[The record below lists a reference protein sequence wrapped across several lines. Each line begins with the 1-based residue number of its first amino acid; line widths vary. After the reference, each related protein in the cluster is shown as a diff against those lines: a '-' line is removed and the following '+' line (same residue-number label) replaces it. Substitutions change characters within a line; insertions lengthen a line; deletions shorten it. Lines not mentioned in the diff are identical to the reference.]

1 MVSKDGIGG
10 DAWILAFNEAEQK
23 LIDGANRKVVLSGST
38 VNISQPKNPH
48 SFNYKKLTKVE
59 CVFLMIVVS
68 ILPQAENGPNDHR
81 EDATHFTQIA
91 YSKLTILS
99 TRKVLKTLRE
109 LHLDMEIINSN
120 HLCNLLLSECE
131 KHPNEE
137 DWAPEVIGDRIVG
150 ILLQVFT
157 SGYTGEGAR
166 KIGDLDNIDVGDRSW
181 RRHVLVTIIR
191 CW

>member
-1 MVSKDGIGG
+1 M
-10 DAWILAFNEAEQK
+10 IL
-23 LIDGANRKVVLSGST
+23 L
-38 VNISQPKNPH
+38 
-48 SFNYKKLTKVE
+48 
-59 CVFLMIVVS
+59 
-68 ILPQAENGPNDHR
+68 
-81 EDATHFTQIA
+81 
-91 YSKLTILS
+91 

-157 SGYTGEGAR
+157 SCCIVLVNGNRYRSLKTHGGDGAP
-166 KIGDLDNIDVGDRSW
+166 KIGDLDLYIDVGDRFW
-181 RRHVLVTIIR
+181 R
-191 CW
+191 

>member
-23 LIDGANRKVVLSGST
+23 LIDGANRKVVLSGSS
-38 VNISQPKNPH
+38 VNIGRFKNPH
-48 SFNYKKLTKVE
+48 IFSMKKLFIQKGISLTK
-59 CVFLMIVVS
+59 
-68 ILPQAENGPNDHR
+68 
-81 EDATHFTQIA
+81 
-91 YSKLTILS
+91 
-99 TRKVLKTLRE
+99 KVLKTLRE

-150 ILLQVFT
+150 ILLQVFIC
-157 SGYTGEGAR
+157 GC
-166 KIGDLDNIDVGDRSW
+166 IVVGDRCW
-181 RRHVLVTIIR
+181 RRNILETFLNQTVFGVIEYLILVRFLKEWGNGNRNGFIR
-191 CW
+191 IPKL

>member
-38 VNISQPKNPH
+38 VNIGQLNNPY
-48 SFNYKKLTKVE
+48 FLLQKVSTRK
-59 CVFLMIVVS
+59 S
-68 ILPQAENGPNDHR
+68 IL
-81 EDATHFTQIA
+81 
-91 YSKLTILS
+91 L

-157 SGYTGEGAR
+157 NTYIFVSGR
-166 KIGDLDNIDVGDRSW
+166 
-181 RRHVLVTIIR
+181 
-191 CW
+191 